1 MSSVRLV
8 PAPISLSYELKEMN
22 SEEFEREFNQL
33 SESDEDPIGQ
43 WLRLAKARGD
53 TSESD
58 PILLNL
64 MVELYRKMEK
74 IEQILTMNAPSRIEL
89 NNNAQI
95 ESIGFEHFKLSEN
108 TFVPGKMY
116 YGRVEMPVHPKR
128 DLPMFFIAES
138 SDTAKIVQMH
148 ERDEKEWASYLTA
161 RERVMIRQMKGR
173 E

>member
-1 MSSVRLV
+1 MSDVRLV
-8 PAPISLSYELKEMN
+8 PAPINLVFGEVAENGENY
-22 SEEFEREFNQL
+22 EREFHQM

-43 WLRLAKARGD
+43 WLKLAKARGD

-58 PILLNL
+58 PVLLNL

-74 IEQILTMNAPSRIEL
+74 LEQLLTMSAPTRLPLE
-89 NNNAQI
+89 QEGTI
-95 ESIGFEHFKLSEN
+95 ESIGYEHFKLKEGALK
-108 TFVPGKMY
+108 PGVRY

-128 DLPMFFIAES
+128 DIAVFFEALDHS
-138 SDTAKIVQMH
+138 LAKITQMH
-148 ERDEKEWASYLTA
+148 DRDEKEWASYLTA